1 MLSRLSIHVFRGL
14 SWAGLSLLLAV
25 SAHAE
30 DGNRSSSSSNNESSQ
45 NSSKSSLSVSP
56 TSLMISQGSSGTAS
70 VSNASGSV
78 SVSSSKSSVAS
89 ASYRNGVVTVKGVNA
104 GSSTVTVKDSNRS
117 RTISVTVT
125 SATTNLTISA
135 TTLSVTQGT
144 NGTFTVSG
152 ASGTVSVSSSNSAVA
167 TVSYAG
173 GIVTVSGLKAGN
185 ATVTV
190 SDSRQSKTVLVTVL
204 AGGTPPPPPPV
215 TSGSYSL
222 LAWND
227 LGMHCVDGKDYSVF
241 SILPPYNNL
250 HAQLVNKTTNKQVN
264 TGVTLTYE
272 SYADNTVPLTDPLY
286 GSINTI
292 TSTKT
297 NFWTYVKAL
306 FGAQPAPDHGLNLND
321 PLISNRAPGT
331 TPSPMQYSASMG
343 AFVAEGIP
351 ILPIDDNGNKNFY
364 PMIKVVA
371 KDSTGA
377 VLATARTVLP
387 VSDEMTCKA
396 CHATT
401 TSTNAAAIAARPA
414 AGWVNDPD
422 PEKDWKKNIL
432 RLHDEKK
439 YADPVNQALYVKAL
453 AQVGYSASG
462 LLASATAGQP
472 VLCAACHSSNAL
484 QTAGVAGVRALTHA
498 LHTLHATVIDPA
510 TQVALGNGT
519 NRSSCYSCH
528 PGAVTQCLRGA
539 MGNALDASGNPSMTC
554 QSCHGTMAQVGNT
567 ARAGW
572 FNEPNCQSCH
582 HDSTRE
588 LVGVDASGLP
598 KVWTDATFAT
608 NANTPMTG
616 SSLFR
621 FSQSHGNLQCEAC
634 HGATHAEY
642 PSSHTQDNALSMDLQ
657 GHNGTVAECTACHA
671 TMPTTVTGGPHGMHT
686 TGDAWVSSHKS
697 QAKSNQTA
705 CAYCHGADFRGT
717 PLSQI
722 KVAKTINKK
731 SFAAGHNMN
740 CYDCHNGPNGG

>member
-1 MLSRLSIHVFRGL
+1 MF
-14 SWAGLSLLLAV
+14 LAF
-25 SAHAE
+25 SAQAE
-30 DGNRSSSSSNNESSQ
+30 DGNGGDSSR
-45 NSSKSSLSVSP
+45 NSSRSSLSVSP
-56 TSLMISQGSSGTAS
+56 TSLLISQGSSGTAS
-70 VSNASGSV
+70 VSGASGSV
-78 SVSSSKSSVAS
+78 SVSSSNSSVAT
-89 ASYRNGVVTVKGVNA
+89 ATYDHGAVTVRGVNA
-104 GSSTVTVKDSNRS
+104 GNATITVKDSNRS
-117 RTISVTVT
+117 RTISVMVMSSSTGLTV
-125 SATTNLTISA
+125 SA

-152 ASGTVSVSSSNSAVA
+152 ASGTVSVSSSDSSVA
-167 TVSYAG
+167 SVRYAS

-190 SDSRQSKTVLVTVL
+190 RDSRQSKTVLVTVL
-204 AGGTPPPPPPV
+204 AGGTPPPPPV
-215 TSGSYSL
+215 GSTGYSL

-272 SYADNTVPLTDPLY
+272 SYADITVPLTDPLY

-292 TSTKT
+292 SSTKT

-321 PLISNRAPGT
+321 PTISNRTPGT

-351 ILPIDDNGNKNFY
+351 IVPTDDNGRKNFY

-371 KDSTGA
+371 KDAAGT

-401 TSTNAAAIAARPA
+401 TSTNAAANAARPA

-439 YADPVNQALYVKAL
+439 FADPVNQALYVKAL
-453 AQVGYSASG
+453 AQVGYSATG
-462 LLASATAGQP
+462 LLATATAGQP

-484 QTAGVAGVRALTHA
+484 QASGVVGIRALTHA
-498 LHTLHATVIDPA
+498 LHTKHATVIDPA
-510 TQVALGNGT
+510 TQVALGAVT
-519 NRSSCYSCH
+519 NRSSCYQCH
-528 PGAVTQCLRGA
+528 PGSVTQCLRGA
-539 MGNALDASGNPSMTC
+539 MANALDANGNLMTC

-588 LVGVDASGLP
+588 LVGVNASGLP

-608 NANTPMTG
+608 NANTPISG
-616 SSLFR
+616 ASLFR
-621 FSQSHGNLQCEAC
+621 FSKSHGNLQCEAC

-642 PSSHTQDNALSMDLQ
+642 PSTHSQDNALSLDLQ
-657 GHNGTVAECTACHA
+657 GHTGTVAECTACH
-671 TMPTTVTGGPHGMHT
+671 TTIPSTVTGGPHGMHT

-697 QAKSNQTA
+697 PAKSNQTA

-722 KVAKTINKK
+722 KIAKTINKK

>member
-1 MLSRLSIHVFRGL
+1 MLTRLSIHVFRGL
-14 SWAGLSLLLAV
+14 ILAGLSLFLAV
-25 SAHAE
+25 SAQAE
-30 DGNRSSSSSNNESSQ
+30 DGNGDNNSSSSGSSQ

-56 TSLMISQGSSGTAS
+56 TSLLISKGSSGTAS
-70 VSNASGSV
+70 VSGASGSV
-78 SVSSSKSSVAS
+78 SVSSSKTSVAT
-89 ASYRNGVVTVKGVNA
+89 ASYRNGIVTVKGINA
-104 GSSTVTVKDSNRS
+104 GSATVTVNDSNRS

-125 SATTNLTISA
+125 SATTNLTVSA

-144 NGTFTVSG
+144 NGSFTVSG
-152 ASGTVSVSSSNSAVA
+152 ASGTVSVSSSSSSVA
-167 TVSYAG
+167 AVSYAG
-173 GIVTVSGLKAGN
+173 GVVTVSGLKAGN

-190 SDSRQSKTVLVTVL
+190 SDSRQSKTVLVTVI
-204 AGGTPPPPPPV
+204 GGSTPPPPPP
-215 TSGSYSL
+215 TASGSYL
-222 LAWND
+222 LMAWND
-227 LGMHCVDGKDYSVF
+227 LGMHCVDGKDYSIF

-250 HAQLVNKTTNKQVN
+250 HAQLVNKTTNTQVN

-321 PLISNRAPGT
+321 PTISNRAPGT

-351 ILPIDDNGNKNFY
+351 ILPIDDKGLKNFY

-377 VLATARTVLP
+377 VLATARAVLP

-396 CHATT
+396 CYATMI
-401 TSTNAAAIAARPA
+401 STNAAAIAARPA

-439 YADPVNQALYVKAL
+439 FADPVNQALYVKAL

-472 VLCAACHSSNAL
+472 VLCAACQTSSNAL
-484 QTAGVAGVRALTHA
+484 QTSGVAGVRALTHA

-510 TQVALGNGT
+510 TQVALGN
-519 NRSSCYSCH
+519 NQLQLCDPRH
-528 PGAVTQCLRGA
+528 RAVTQCLRGA
-539 MGNALDASGNPSMTC
+539 MGKAVDANGNPSMTC
-554 QSCHGTMAQVGNT
+554 QAASTMVQVGNT

-582 HDSTRE
+582 HDSVRE

-598 KVWTDATFAT
+598 K
-608 NANTPMTG
+608 
-616 SSLFR
+616 L
-621 FSQSHGNLQCEAC
+621 
-634 HGATHAEY
+634 
-642 PSSHTQDNALSMDLQ
+642 
-657 GHNGTVAECTACHA
+657 
-671 TMPTTVTGGPHGMHT
+671 
-686 TGDAWVSSHKS
+686 
-697 QAKSNQTA
+697 
-705 CAYCHGADFRGT
+705 
-717 PLSQI
+717 
-722 KVAKTINKK
+722 
-731 SFAAGHNMN
+731 
-740 CYDCHNGPNGG
+740 

>member
-1 MLSRLSIHVFRGL
+1 MLSRLSVHVFRGFIC
-14 SWAGLSLLLAV
+14 AGLSLLLAV
-25 SAHAE
+25 SAQAE
-30 DGNRSSSSSNNESSQ
+30 DGNRHYSSNSGDSSHESST
-45 NSSKSSLSVSP
+45 SSLSVSP
-56 TSLMISQGSSGTAS
+56 TSLIISQGSSGTAS

-78 SVSSSKSSVAS
+78 SVSSSNSSVAT
-89 ASYRNGVVTVKGVNA
+89 ARYDRGVVTVRGINA
-104 GSSTVTVKDSNRS
+104 GNATITVKDSNRS
-117 RTISVTVT
+117 RTITVMVMSSGASLT
-125 SATTNLTISA
+125 VSAS
-135 TTLSVTQGT
+135 TLSVTQGT

-167 TVSYAG
+167 AVSYAG
-173 GIVTVSGLKAGN
+173 GVVTVSGLKAGN

-204 AGGTPPPPPPV
+204 AGGTPPPPPV

-250 HAQLVNKTTNKQVN
+250 HAQLVNKTTNTQVN

-292 TSTKT
+292 SSTKT

-306 FGAQPAPDHGLNLND
+306 FGAQPALDHGLNLND
-321 PLISNRAPGT
+321 PTISNRTPGT
-331 TPSPMQYSASMG
+331 TPSPMQYNTSMG

-351 ILPIDDNGNKNFY
+351 IVPIDDSGRKNFY

-371 KDSTGA
+371 KDTAGN

-439 YADPVNQALYVKAL
+439 FADPVNQPLFVKAL

-462 LLASATAGQP
+462 LLATATAGQP

-484 QTAGVAGVRALTHA
+484 QASGVVGIRALTHA
-498 LHTLHATVIDPA
+498 LHTKHATVIDPA
-510 TQVALGNGT
+510 TQVALGAVT
-519 NRSSCYSCH
+519 NRSSCYQCH
-528 PGAVTQCLRGA
+528 PGSVTQCLRGA
-539 MGNALDASGNPSMTC
+539 MANALDASGNLMTC

-582 HDSTRE
+582 HDSKRE
-588 LVGVDASGLP
+588 LVGVDAGGLP

-608 NANTPMTG
+608 NANTPISG
-616 SSLFR
+616 ASLFR
-621 FSQSHGNLQCEAC
+621 FSKSHGNLQCEAC

-642 PSSHTQDNALSMDLQ
+642 PSTHSQDNALSLDLQ
-657 GHNGTVAECTACHA
+657 GHTGTVAECTACH
-671 TMPTTVTGGPHGMHT
+671 TTIPTTVTGGPHGMHT

>member
-1 MLSRLSIHVFRGL
+1 MLNISSTRVFKGL
-14 SWAGLSLLLAV
+14 MCASLSLFLAF
-25 SAHAE
+25 SAQA
-30 DGNRSSSSSNNESSQ
+30 DDDDDRSDRSRS
-45 NSSKSSLSVSP
+45 SSKSSLSVSP
-56 TSLMISQGSSGTAS
+56 TSLVISQGSSGTAS
-70 VSNASGSV
+70 VSNASGNV
-78 SVSSSKSSVAS
+78 SVSTSRSSVAT
-89 ASYRNGVVTVKGVNA
+89 AKYDKRVVTVKGIKAGNA
-104 GSSTVTVKDSNRS
+104 TITVKDSNRS

-125 SATTNLTISA
+125 STTGNLSVST
-135 TTLSVTQGT
+135 TTLGVTQGSR
-144 NGTFTVSG
+144 GTFTVSG
-152 ASGTVSVSSSNSAVA
+152 ASGTVSVSSSDSSVA
-167 TVSYAG
+167 SVSYAG
-173 GIVTVSGLKAGN
+173 GIVTVTGLKVGS

-190 SDSRQSKTVLVTVL
+190 KDSLQSKTVAVTVSS
-204 AGGTPPPPPPV
+204 GNTPPPPPV

-264 TGVTLTYE
+264 SGVTLTYE
-272 SYADNTVPLTDPLY
+272 SYADNTVASSDPLY

-292 TSTKT
+292 SSTKT
-297 NFWTYVKAL
+297 NFWTYVQAL
-306 FGAQPAPDHGLNLND
+306 FGAQPAPDYGLNLSD
-321 PLISNRAPGT
+321 PAVSNRTPGT

-351 ILPIDDNGNKNFY
+351 IMPVDDSGRKNFY

-371 KDSTGA
+371 KDATGA

-387 VSDEMTCKA
+387 VSDEMTCKG
-396 CHATT
+396 CHSTT
-401 TSTNAAAIAARPA
+401 TSTNAAEIAARPA
-414 AGWVNDPD
+414 AGWINDPD

-439 YADPVNQALYVKAL
+439 FADTVNQPLYVKAL

-462 LLASATAGQP
+462 LLATATAGKP

-484 QTAGVAGVRALTHA
+484 QTSGVAGVRALTHA
-498 LHTLHATVIDPA
+498 LHSQHATVKDPA
-510 TQVALGNGT
+510 TQAALGDAT
-519 NRSSCYSCH
+519 NRSSCYTCH
-528 PGAVTQCLRGA
+528 PGSVTQCLRGA
-539 MGNALDASGNPSMTC
+539 MSTQSMSC

-582 HDSTRE
+582 HDGKRE
-588 LVGVDASGLP
+588 VVGVDANGLP
-598 KVWTDATFAT
+598 KVWTDTRFAT
-608 NANTPMTG
+608 NANTPMNG
-616 SSLFR
+616 VSLFR

-642 PSSHTQDNALSMDLQ
+642 PSTHSQDNALSMDLQ
-657 GHNGTVAECTACHA
+657 GHTGTVAECTACHA
-671 TMPTTVTGGPHGMHT
+671 TIPTTVTGGPHGMHT

-697 QAKSNQTA
+697 QAKSNSTA
-705 CAYCHGADFRGT
+705 CAYCHGADYRGT

-731 SFAAGHNMN
+731 SFPAGHNMN
-740 CYDCHNGPNGG
+740 CYDCHNGPNG